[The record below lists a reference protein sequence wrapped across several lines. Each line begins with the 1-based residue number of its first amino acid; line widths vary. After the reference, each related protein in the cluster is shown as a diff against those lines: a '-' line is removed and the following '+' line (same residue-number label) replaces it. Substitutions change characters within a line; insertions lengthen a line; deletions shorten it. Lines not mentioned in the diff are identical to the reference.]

1 MPVTSQRPLKR
12 LPATLALVGLFLL
25 FSVTLLLV
33 GLRELLPAAQP
44 PTNSRLRAVLD
55 GVMAVNTSPS
65 ERERVRVWVAAGANQ
80 EGLPQVEALVANN
93 CASCHAPGGEYPRV
107 TSSED
112 LRHLARLAEPT
123 DPTGHLPTRLLHL
136 LAFPLV
142 FLGCGALL
150 LRTRW
155 PGRRGL
161 VIACALAVVFNA
173 AQWWL
178 GQGRP
183 ELLWLARA
191 AAGSLVLALAALA
204 GAVLRDLW
212 TEPRQR

>member
-1 MPVTSQRPLKR
+1 MSSLVPPSPKRVPV
-12 LPATLALVGLFLL
+12 TLALLALLVL
-25 FSVTLLLV
+25 FSLTLLLV

-65 ERERVRVWVAAGANQ
+65 EREQVRVWVAAGANQ
-80 EGLPQVEALVANN
+80 EGLPKVEALVANN

-107 TSSED
+107 TSPED

-123 DPTGHLPTRLLHL
+123 AATGHLPTRLLHL

-161 VIACALAVVFNA
+161 VIACTLAVVFNA

-191 AAGSLVLALAALA
+191 AAGGLVLALAALV
-204 GAVLRDLW
+204 GVVLRDLW
-212 TEPRQR
+212 TEPRRR